1 MLSLDEINK
10 LGNIIDT
17 TFGRYSSP
25 TGHTSVTAHLTGD
38 VLAVKF
44 VTVIVIASEM
54 PAHLQVDG
62 HRQPAQKAIDGFM
75 KRVRDEFK
83 EETGRALK
91 VKNLKY
97 DDSVEVISA
106 SPYVLK
112 RNAFF
117 RMNASFQVS

>member
-1 MLSLDEINK
+1 
-10 LGNIIDT
+10 
-17 TFGRYSSP
+17 
-25 TGHTSVTAHLTGD
+25 
-38 VLAVKF
+38 
-44 VTVIVIASEM
+44 
-54 PAHLQVDG
+54 
-62 HRQPAQKAIDGFM
+62 M